1 MREESSMRNE
11 PFDSSRRDSIAAS
24 ILS

>member
-1 MREESSMRNE
+1 MRNE
-11 PFDSSRRDSIAAS
+11 PFDSSRQDSIAAS